1 MHVHYYER
9 IICWLKG
16 EKKISP
22 GLQADEL
29 LKLLGGSISFK
40 LWIIFSNDKVFL
52 GATQNTSIIYTII
65 HSKYFPF
72 SDWLKPQA

>member
-1 MHVHYYER
+1 M
-9 IICWLKG
+9 CWLKG

-29 LKLLGGSISFK
+29 LKLLEGSISFK
-40 LWIIFSNDKVFL
+40 LWIIFSNDKVWGGG